1 MTESK
6 QAAPAHDNITSGP
19 ISRTILS
26 LATPVVMAML
36 MQFALTSTDY
46 YWVGKLGATAQDA
59 VTSAMVVM
67 WTIYALINII
77 SVGVTALVARYVGA
91 RDFSRVTYYV
101 KQGMALALWLGTIF
115 TVSGY
120 SLAPQSLKF
129 MDAGPATLELAVP
142 YLRVFFLFSFF
153 SLWQD
158 TVYAVFRA
166 SGDTRTPTLVG
177 VASVLVNM
185 GLDPILI
192 FGLGPFPTMGVL
204 GASLATGI
212 SVLLAA
218 VAITIFMLRGK
229 LGYRVERPFALSSS
243 FAAMIRITKIGLP
256 IASQQLIF
264 IIVYWFLIK
273 VVHVFG
279 ETAAAAM
286 GIGNRMESFS
296 YLTCYGFG
304 VAAATMVGQNL
315 GAGKPDRAGRCAW
328 GATGIAIAITAVT
341 TILFIVFPK
350 YIATVFTGDPEVLAI
365 AVDYLIILGISQTA
379 MAVEIVL
386 EGAFGGA
393 GDTLPPTLVQVPL
406 SLARIPLAYWLA
418 LNLGWGI
425 NGVWWT
431 LTFTAIAKGAILAL
445 LLWKGNWKKKQV

>member
-1 MTESK
+1 MSDVN
-6 QAAPAHDNITSGP
+6 QATQNRDNITSGP
-19 ISRTILS
+19 ISRTVLS
-26 LATPVVMAML
+26 LAMPVVMAMF

-46 YWVGKLGATAQDA
+46 YWVGRLGATAQDA

-91 RDFSRVTYYV
+91 RDFTNLAHYI
-101 KQGMALALWLGTIF
+101 KQGMALALWLGGIF
-115 TVSGY
+115 TVCGY
-120 SLAPQSLKF
+120 VLAPESLKF
-129 MDAGPATLELAVP
+129 MDTGPATLELAVP
-142 YLRVFFLFSFF
+142 YLRIFFLASFF
-153 SLWQD
+153 YLWQD
-158 TVYAVFRA
+158 TIYAVFRA

-177 VASVLVNM
+177 IASVLVNM
-185 GLDPILI
+185 GLDPLLI
-192 FGLGPFPTMGVL
+192 FGLGPIPAMGVA

-212 SVLLAA
+212 SVMLAA
-218 VAITIFMLRGK
+218 VAITVFMLRGK
-229 LGYRVERPFALSSS
+229 LGYRLERPFALSSS
-243 FAAMIRITKIGLP
+243 LSSMLRIAKIGLP

-264 IIVYWFLIK
+264 IVVYWFLIK

-328 GATGIAIAITAVT
+328 GATGIAIAITFVIS
-341 TILFIVFPK
+341 ILFIVFPK
-350 YIATVFTGDPEVLAI
+350 YIATVFTDDPEVLTI

-418 LNLGWGI
+418 LNLDWGI

-431 LTFTAIAKGAILAL
+431 LTFTSVAKGAVLAL